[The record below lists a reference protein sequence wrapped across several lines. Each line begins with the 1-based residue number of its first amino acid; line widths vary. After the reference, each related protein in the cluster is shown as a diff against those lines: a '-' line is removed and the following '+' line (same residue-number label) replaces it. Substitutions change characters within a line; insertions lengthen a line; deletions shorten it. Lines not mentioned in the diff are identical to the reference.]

1 MTRYI
6 KRIILSIAAAL
17 LLNTAYAQSTLY
29 DCENSHKF
37 ANYLYNTKQYSLAIH
52 ELERINYF
60 CDTDSATRLIMIK
73 TYRKLKEYDKANQF
87 YTSANFDQL
96 KKMNPEY
103 RLEYMRLLM
112 LQNKYAEVQKSIEKG
127 LDFRQKNEYS
137 LGIELLQQN
146 YSEAYALSKQYSEQ
160 QSFVMHGLTTIA
172 QKSYQT
178 TRKKPWLS
186 MLMSAVIP
194 GSGKMYCGYWGDG
207 LVSLLFSAS
216 SAFFSYRA
224 FNKYG
229 TEKVYPWIAGGLAVS
244 YYTGNVYGGYKAA
257 KRYNNNLNNE
267 FTKQTE
273 HILFSD
279 Y

>member
-17 LLNTAYAQSTLY
+17 ILNTAYAQSTLC

-146 YSEAYALSKQYSEQ
+146 YSEAYALSKQYSEL

>member
-1 MTRYI
+1 
-6 KRIILSIAAAL
+6 
-17 LLNTAYAQSTLY
+17 
-29 DCENSHKF
+29 
-37 ANYLYNTKQYSLAIH
+37 
-52 ELERINYF
+52 
-60 CDTDSATRLIMIK
+60 
-73 TYRKLKEYDKANQF
+73 
-87 YTSANFDQL
+87 
-96 KKMNPEY
+96 
-103 RLEYMRLLM
+103 
-112 LQNKYAEVQKSIEKG
+112 
-127 LDFRQKNEYS
+127 
-137 LGIELLQQN
+137 
-146 YSEAYALSKQYSEQ
+146 
-160 QSFVMHGLTTIA
+160 
-172 QKSYQT
+172 
-178 TRKKPWLS
+178 